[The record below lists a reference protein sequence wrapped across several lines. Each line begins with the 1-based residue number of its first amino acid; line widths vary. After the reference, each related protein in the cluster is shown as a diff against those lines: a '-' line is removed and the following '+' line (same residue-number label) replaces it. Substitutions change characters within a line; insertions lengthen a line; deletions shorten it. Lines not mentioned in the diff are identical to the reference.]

1 MIHLWEVYVV
11 FAMLFLSLNRER
23 AIAYRKGVCCS
34 YQDLFYLFKSSLL
47 VCFLEAFHWEKV
59 AQLTC
64 SYICQLESSSPHF
77 FLFLSFFFFFF
88 IWTDFSAWKLPHG
101 PGRQI
106 TLFSMGCIQLA
117 AGDLD
122 LIVISATNL
131 LWASC
136 FLSLCLCALGHQL
149 RLETVQGKACL

>member
-1 MIHLWEVYVV
+1 MIHLWEVYAV

-77 FLFLSFFFFFF
+77 FLFLFFFFYFLF
-88 IWTDFSAWKLPHG
+88 EQIFLPGSFLMGLGGRLHFSPWDASSWLQEIW
-101 PGRQI
+101 I
-106 TLFSMGCIQLA
+106 
-117 AGDLD
+117 
-122 LIVISATNL
+122 
-131 LWASC
+131 
-136 FLSLCLCALGHQL
+136 LSLFLLLTYFGQAASFLCAFVPLV
-149 RLETVQGKACL
+149 TNWD